1 MSKFDNQKDDTSA
14 IDRRETM
21 GILNNTI
28 KLLGKKIG
36 MTQVFGEDG
45 KIIAVTVIEAGP
57 CVVMGVNEKNVK
69 VGYQPL
75 KENKIKKPQLGEFRK
90 LNLSPMRYIREFR
103 IAEKNN
109 FKTGDVMQVDVFKEG
124 DFVDVS
130 GISIGKGFA
139 GGMKRWGW
147 YGTPMTHGTTSK
159 RRIGSVAAS
168 SDPSRIF
175 KGKTMAG
182 HMGARKATLQNLKVI
197 KVDLANNIIVVRG
210 AVPGHKNALIEI
222 RKSIKK
228 QTKAE

>member
-1 MSKFDNQKDDTSA
+1 
-14 IDRRETM
+14 M

-36 MTQVFGEDG
+36 MTQIFGDDG
-45 KIIAVTVIEAGP
+45 KIIAVTVLEAGP

-69 VGYQPL
+69 VAYQPI
-75 KENKIKKPQLGEFRK
+75 KENKMKKPQAGEFKK
-90 LNLSPMRYIREFR
+90 LNLTPMRYIREFR
-103 IAEKNN
+103 MLEKDNY
-109 FKTGDVMQVDVFKEG
+109 KTGDAINVDIFKEG

-147 YGTPMTHGTTSK
+147 YGTPMTHGSTSK
-159 RRIGSVAAS
+159 RRIGSVGAS

-182 HMGARKATLQNLKVI
+182 HMGAAKTTVQNLKVI
-197 KVDLANNIIVVRG
+197 KVDLANNILVVKG
-210 AVPGHKNALIEI
+210 AVPGHKNAIIEI

-228 QTKAE
+228 QKKAE

>member
-1 MSKFDNQKDDTSA
+1 
-14 IDRRETM
+14 M

-36 MTQVFGEDG
+36 MTQIFGDEG
-45 KIIAVTVIEAGP
+45 KIMAVTVIEAGP

-69 VGYQPL
+69 VGYRSV
-75 KENKIKKPQLGEFRK
+75 KENKAKKPQVGEFKK
-90 LNLSPMRYIREFR
+90 LNLAPMKYIREFR
-103 IAEKNN
+103 IAEKDNY
-109 FKTGDVMQVDVFKEG
+109 KTGDTINVDVFKEG
-124 DFVDVS
+124 DFVDVI

-147 YGTPMTHGTTSK
+147 SGTPMTHGSTSK
-159 RRIGSVAAS
+159 RRIGSVGAS

-182 HMGARKATLQNLKVI
+182 HMGARKTTVQNLKVV
-197 KVDLANNIIVVRG
+197 KVDLANNILVVKG
-210 AVPGHKNALIEI
+210 AVPGHRNALLEI

-228 QTKAE
+228 LQCPPKADTSEQGLRTHGK